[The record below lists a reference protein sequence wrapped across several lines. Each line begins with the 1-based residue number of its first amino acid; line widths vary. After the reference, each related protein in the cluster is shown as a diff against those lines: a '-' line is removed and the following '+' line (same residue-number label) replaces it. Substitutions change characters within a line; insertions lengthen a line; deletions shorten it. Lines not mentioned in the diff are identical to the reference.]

1 MNGFE
6 RLVQYYRAEYQPE
19 AAEELDIFRRQPSL
33 PQAIYLAGQAM
44 DDNCRRF
51 NHQFRLTKEALNN
64 ATAALTA
71 STAAIERCNDFEQL
85 ITLIEDL
92 VGEITRIGELYIYDT
107 ALRIGA
113 KRGIEPELVY
123 LHAGTR
129 EGAKA
134 LGFDGNR
141 KSIHRSE
148 LPTALQ
154 SLRPREI
161 EDLLCIYKED
171 LKRLAQG
178 ASLPE
183 IAAAPVCRYGRPR
196 KSRRKC

>member
-1 MNGFE
+1 
-6 RLVQYYRAEYQPE
+6 
-19 AAEELDIFRRQPSL
+19 
-33 PQAIYLAGQAM
+33 M